1 MGLPVPKP
9 KPIILLTRPLPQSE
23 QFAEELRNNG
33 FAGDLVISPLLDIT
47 GTAADID
54 LTGYGGVVFSSR
66 NAIDFAPAGNMPAFC
81 VGDKTAEKARSA
93 GWEAVSANGD
103 ADDLVKTVIRAN
115 TAGKLLHLR
124 GEHSR
129 GDIAKRLSQ
138 AGIETDE
145 RVVYQQNERPL
156 SEQAIGALSGKNPV
170 ILPLFSPRTARL
182 FTKLGPFQAPLHA
195 VAMSEAVAQEMQN
208 LDLRQL
214 VVAAKP
220 TAASMLSGSLSLI
233 DAA

>member
-9 KPIILLTRPLPQSE
+9 KPTLLLTRPLAQSE
-23 QFAEELRNNG
+23 QFAEDLRNNG
-33 FAGDLVISPLLDIT
+33 FDGELVISPLLEIT

-54 LTGYGGVVFSSR
+54 LTGYSGVVFSSR
-66 NAIDFAPAGNMPAFC
+66 NAIDFAPSAKMPAFC

-93 GWEAVSANGD
+93 GWEAVSADGD
-103 ADDLVKTVIRAN
+103 ADDLVKTIIREN
-115 TAGKLLHLR
+115 PAGKLLHLR

-145 RVVYQQNERPL
+145 RVVYQQIERPL
-156 SEQAIGALSGKNPV
+156 SEQAIGALSGENPV

-182 FTKLGPFQAPLHA
+182 FAKLGPFQAPLRA
-195 VAMSEAVAQEMQN
+195 VAMSEAVAQEMQKV
-208 LDLRQL
+208 DMTQL
-214 VVAAKP
+214 IVVAKP